1 MSGFVVRCQSMS
13 WGVKAIV
20 VAGALTNNPV
30 RVELAKVASTELH
43 LGDLGWAGHRTGL
56 RVVCR
61 HKPEMELLGA
71 NFHATTLIDECIER
85 AEEIAHHIALTSIS
99 TAIPLLAQRS
109 DAILGG
115 HFQTLDA
122 QLLSSMYLASE
133 AHVTAAD
140 IALACVLFEGHNVW
154 RTSNPLQ
161 SYPNICRWLNTCRVM
176 PFFRCSSLPPS
187 QCHKEKNKR
196 KEVTRG
202 KQHTFE
208 FEFDFSNP
216 TSSALEDAPATVTV
230 SVGSPSPTTAHTQL
244 KPHFSNE
251 FVTDFH
257 KRIGELGV
265 PFPVPMDTDET
276 AEKTSWAKSL
286 FVSGKKGSE
295 KKFFMLTIPSS
306 RTVDLPALSTLLGAK
321 NLRIA
326 SAEDMARV
334 LNVAKGCV
342 TAMTTS
348 MDKTGQCTSVID
360 HSLLRSGAPLR
371 MCVGCNDAL
380 DFNGHNISSCSPD
393 ALLALLSESNHNP
406 ILLDLDGASPK
417 IVTDAPKLPAPVQ
430 QTATT
435 TTPPPPPSNQG
446 GAPTKS
452 DQETEAVVLRFLE
465 SHGVIPEVLHH
476 ESVKTIPAQIAA
488 LEKLNKTLDGV
499 LLLKNL
505 FLKGKKGQLILVS
518 ARHTANADLKLVS
531 KKLAL
536 PSGSLRFGPA
546 DALLETLGVE
556 QGAVTPLALMNDT
569 QRAVTFV
576 LDSRVANSQRIFLH
590 PNHNSATIELVG
602 ATLIEIV
609 RLTGHE
615 PILMD
620 FEDL

>member
-176 PFFRCSSLPPS
+176 PFF
-187 QCHKEKNKR
+187 
-196 KEVTRG
+196 
-202 KQHTFE
+202 
-208 FEFDFSNP
+208 
-216 TSSALEDAPATVTV
+216 SSALEDAPATVTV